1 MEKKEYIKPALID
14 VVVISDEAIALGC
27 WRAAPSSC

>member
-1 MEKKEYIKPALID
+1 MKKDYEAPKLIL
-14 VVVISDEAIALGC
+14 VELVAEETISLGC

>member
-1 MEKKEYIKPALID
+1 MRKNTYSKPSIKEIRLATSET
-14 VVVISDEAIALGC
+14 VALGC